1 MDLTAPTHHHSY
13 DRGERRRAPNDDGAI
28 ARVRLVLGSSRRCGT
43 RLGGKGTGEPNE
55 LDREHHTW
63 MDALTD
69 LPTVTCDPRRKDC
82 SGEQL
87 PRVRPP
93 ASSGFPPATPAA
105 HQRSPQA
112 HNRPQYALP
121 LSFGHG
127 GNLLRDRGGL
137 HGVSPHLGYN

>member
-1 MDLTAPTHHHSY
+1 VNQWPRGIFSTQHWSTA
-13 DRGERRRAPNDDGAI
+13 APRQPRQCI
-28 ARVRLVLGSSRRCGT
+28 PKEST
-43 RLGGKGTGEPNE
+43 I
-55 LDREHHTW
+55 
-63 MDALTD
+63 DALAPQYANGRVHHIEGKMASLIGD
-69 LPTVTCDPRRKDC
+69 ILPVIALRQTPTTVTCDLRQKDC